1 MRHDEQLEAT
11 DSQMMI
17 RLARVEADLRAA
29 QARIVDLEQGSRRR
43 TRRAVLSRRLAGGI
57 SAVVLVAALGITRL
71 PNGQAQPKPAKKT
84 ANKASA
90 AKGLTVRGPFTVLDE
105 EGKVILRVRV
115 GQTSRGITI
124 LNRQGKVAVDI
135 GAGEHSHG
143 FVLARNGSSGRAY
156 GPGAGIIFD
165 SQGNPTLGMKG
176 ADDKL
181 FFTVDTKGL
190 QLSKNDAVIVNL
202 GMGNQGGLMN
212 LCDYSGNTMI
222 EAGILTTNRGV
233 VRVFPMGG
241 PVGLTIPNYI
251 MGAKPK

>member
-29 QARIVDLEQGSRRR
+29 QARIVDLEQGSRRQ

-57 SAVVLVAALGITRL
+57 SAVVLVAALGISRS
-71 PNGQAQPKPAKKT
+71 PNGEAQGKPAKKA

-105 EGKVILRVRV
+105 EGKVVFRVRNT
-115 GQTSRGITI
+115 GQANRGISI

-135 GAGEHSHG
+135 GADEKSHG
-143 FVLARNGSSGRAY
+143 FVVARNGSSGRAS
-156 GPGAGIIFD
+156 GPGAGFRFD
-165 SQGNPTLGMKG
+165 DQGNAFLGMKG

-190 QLSKNDAVIVNL
+190 QLSKKDEVIVNL

-222 EAGILTTNRGV
+222 EAGILDTNRGV
-233 VRVFPMGG
+233 VRVFPTGG
-241 PVGLTIPNYI
+241 PIPYYI